1 MKDTIKIILIN
12 RKIETQLQQTTSFRF
27 SSSILTVTGKSSFH
41 FSKFYNTN
49 RALEPNIPDPE
60 HATMIQ
66 INQNKFYFVLLLSR
80 VVLVLSRVVSFCTR
94 VVSCCLVLG
103 RVFTRKAF

>member
-27 SSSILTVTGKSSFH
+27 SSSILTVIGKGSFH

-49 RALEPNIPDPE
+49 RALEPNIPAAYIRACNNNTD
-60 HATMIQ
+60 
-66 INQNKFYFVLLLSR
+66 KS
-80 VVLVLSRVVSFCTR
+80 
-94 VVSCCLVLG
+94 
-103 RVFTRKAF
+103 K